1 MLWCLIGL
9 HQSLKTPIASLF
21 LLTPNGSHFKKNL
34 KTYKFTNL
42 QYIES
47 KQQQQYE

>member
-1 MLWCLIGL
+1 MVLNM
-9 HQSLKTPIASLF
+9 IASMVED
-21 LLTPNGSHFKKNL
+21 SHRISVFAYTKWQPFQKNL
-34 KTYKFTNL
+34 KTYKF

>member
-1 MLWCLIGL
+1 MVLNR
-9 HQSLKTPIASLF
+9 IASMVED
-21 LLTPNGSHFKKNL
+21 SHRISVFAYTKWQSFQKNL